1 MQKILSDSTLKRYIR
16 EDSKLS
22 DLQKTALQ
30 RHNHEAPE
38 SFDAWFYN
46 ILDDDER
53 EDVREFLNIKH

>member
-16 EDSKLS
+16 EDNKLS

-30 RHNHEAPE
+30 RHNHETPD
-38 SFDAWFYN
+38 SFDTWFYD